1 MIEQHDQALDDDD
14 QALDDVTDFDQFFA
28 EQTTAPRGLPLRL
41 FGRTYT
47 LPARLPALYVLQL
60 HRVMHSANPEDVS
73 RLLAALF
80 GPDALNHWAE
90 AGMDDRQL
98 GIVLMWSTANVANP
112 GAMTL
117 EQAAAEY
124 DRREAAKA
132 GKSTAAGDGE
142 AEEPPEEQGEAAQL
156 WTAVVRH
163 WGAVEAD
170 LRREYKLTAAEVARL
185 TVREFLVCL
194 GGLSPDSRF
203 ARTWRATPRVVT
215 DPDEIAR
222 LTSG

>member
-1 MIEQHDQALDDDD
+1 MIEQHDQALDDGD
-14 QALDDVTDFDQFFA
+14 QVLDDVTDFDQFFA

-132 GKSTAAGDGE
+132 GKAQRPATARPKNRQKNKGK
-142 AEEPPEEQGEAAQL
+142 
-156 WTAVVRH
+156 RH
-163 WGAVEAD
+163 NSG
-170 LRREYKLTAAEVARL
+170 RR
-185 TVREFLVCL
+185 
-194 GGLSPDSRF
+194 
-203 ARTWRATPRVVT
+203 
-215 DPDEIAR
+215 
-222 LTSG
+222 

>member
-28 EQTTAPRGLPLRL
+28 EQTSTRRGLPLRL

-47 LPARLPALYVLQL
+47 LPPSLPALYVLQL
-60 HRVMHSANPEDVS
+60 HRVMHSANAEDVS

-90 AGMDDRQL
+90 NGMDDRQL
-98 GIVLMWSTANVANP
+98 GIVLMWSTANVAKP
-112 GAMTL
+112 GAMSM

-132 GKSTAAGDGE
+132 GKAQRPATARPKNRPKKKRPNSG
-142 AEEPPEEQGEAAQL
+142 
-156 WTAVVRH
+156 
-163 WGAVEAD
+163 
-170 LRREYKLTAAEVARL
+170 RR
-185 TVREFLVCL
+185 
-194 GGLSPDSRF
+194 
-203 ARTWRATPRVVT
+203 
-215 DPDEIAR
+215 
-222 LTSG
+222 